1 MAGDNGNPQ
10 VDQSELSD
18 DQFTDN
24 GSEPEEGQQRNPERV
39 FHSERTGRRV
49 YRQLETNE
57 RSLGTKLDTLIA
69 VMRDQSAQLQNQSAL
84 LQSHSTLLENLIQL
98 QAGQTAPGQTAP
110 GQTVPDPGQID
121 PAPGQTV
128 TAPSQIVPA
137 PGQTVP
143 APGQSDPAQTAPLPD
158 DRFPPKMFTF
168 SALPARLLTIDK
180 QPLMTPILKVYES

>member
-1 MAGDNGNPQ
+1 MVGDNGTPQ
-10 VDQSELSD
+10 VDRSELSD

-110 GQTVPDPGQID
+110 GQTVPALGQTVPALGQTVPAPDQTVPDPGQI
-121 PAPGQTV
+121 
-128 TAPSQIVPA
+128 
-137 PGQTVP
+137 VP
-143 APGQSDPAQTAPLPD
+143 APGQSDPAQTAPPPRRSLPIQD
-158 DRFPPKMFTF
+158 VRFQR
-168 SALPARLLTIDK
+168 PASSTAYNR
-180 QPLMTPILKVYES
+180 